1 MTRVRGM
8 TPYYE
13 QPTSIGTSV
22 GKRGG
27 CPYALW
33 NGVEAR
39 GMGGGK
45 QHITSNTKTTYNQTR
60 IMYKTTV
67 NSQPVLTLKP

>member
-45 QHITSNTKTTYNQTR
+45 EHMTSG
-60 IMYKTTV
+60 
-67 NSQPVLTLKP
+67 P